1 MKSPISLPK
10 FLALSLMFLLLSLC
24 PRSAQA
30 HADIYPLIGLGVG
43 WENMI
48 LKSDDY
54 KNNNSGLMFTLT
66 LGAGAGG
73 LGKKLG
79 FQLEQDLGFLDLEL
93 KEDQEEKGGAKKEL
107 SIRRFKGATLAGFHG
122 QFGFNRHYS
131 SLLFSPKL
139 DIGAVYMKT
148 PEGVEKSVQ
157 GWFAIRPSISL
168 DFCISEVLPCLGLE
182 FDYTLGLSSPNVF
195 DHSRVTHFVSLKLK
209 IQFNSNI

>member
-1 MKSPISLPK
+1 MKSLISLPK
-10 FLALSLMFLLLSLC
+10 FLALSLMFLLLSFC
-24 PRSAQA
+24 PRSAHA

-54 KNNNSGLMFTLT
+54 QNNNSGLMFTLT

-79 FQLEQDLGFLDLEL
+79 FQLEQDLGYLDLGL
-93 KEDQEEKGGAKKEL
+93 KEDPETGAQAL
-107 SIRRFKGATLAGFHG
+107 TTRRFKGATLAGFHG

-157 GWFAIRPSISL
+157 GFALLFHSTSVSARFCPASASNSITRWGFPRRMYSTTAASP
-168 DFCISEVLPCLGLE
+168 I
-182 FDYTLGLSSPNVF
+182 LSA
-195 DHSRVTHFVSLKLK
+195 
-209 IQFNSNI
+209 